1 MVLWSTTSYGHEHT
15 SICKYMKI
23 VQYYA
28 ILKSPWY
35 YNYRHCPMVHQS
47 LNHCPDSLNAITFW
61 TASKS
66 ATVFNA
72 NGFRRA
78 SEERFVV
85 NKAALSVPCPINILQ
100 EPFVT
105 TATPECPCPHGP
117 IDQFC
122 AVNSAE
128 LSITSPREET
138 ALSVASWFPPAS
150 HQPRGG
156 ADRWWEAEP
165 YITVMKKQ
173 Y

>member
-1 MVLWSTTSYGHEHT
+1 MQSPSGLLQSQPLCLMLMASGGH
-15 SICKYMKI
+15 
-23 VQYYA
+23 
-28 ILKSPWY
+28 L
-35 YNYRHCPMVHQS
+35 
-47 LNHCPDSLNAITFW
+47 
-61 TASKS
+61 
-66 ATVFNA
+66 
-72 NGFRRA
+72 RRDA
-78 SEERFVV
+78 WV

-105 TATPECPCPHGP
+105 TATPECPRPHGP